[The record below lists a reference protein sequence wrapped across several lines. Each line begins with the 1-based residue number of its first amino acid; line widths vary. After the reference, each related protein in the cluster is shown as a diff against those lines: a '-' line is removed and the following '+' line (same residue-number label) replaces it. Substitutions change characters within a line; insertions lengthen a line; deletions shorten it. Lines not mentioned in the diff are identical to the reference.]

1 MSAAPRVSLLPG
13 ADNRRGDDLRVR
25 VGLRL
30 RFHTMDQLVLAF
42 TGDLS
47 RGGMRLN
54 SPKPLPVGSE
64 VDVTLA
70 LPDGGPEV
78 VVHCQVMSTSAREGE
93 GEGCAIGVRF
103 MEPDG
108 EFMRRIEWYI
118 LNADPAAE
126 QFGVHPHRRRLHI
139 VIADD
144 DPLQR
149 ANTARPFVERGD
161 DVRLA
166 ADGLEALGLCLKER
180 PDVVLTDVQMP
191 KMDGWQL
198 LRMLR
203 GRPNLKSVPVLF
215 HTTLSSEA
223 DRLVGYRLGVDDY
236 LQKPCP
242 DQNLVA
248 QVDRAAVRS
257 VQQAQ
262 SREAEPDRDTL
273 RGDLSMVSLP
283 SLLSFLELERRTG
296 IIRVGP
302 VTNGSLHLR
311 DGALVHLEVDGMSRD
326 APMEKRFAALLA
338 ARDGRF
344 EFRGCNVEKTSG
356 VQRSLSALLLE
367 CARQSDEGTL

>member
-1 MSAAPRVSLLPG
+1 
-13 ADNRRGDDLRVR
+13 
-25 VGLRL
+25 
-30 RFHTMDQLVLAF
+30 MDQLVLAF

-54 SPKPLPVGSE
+54 SPKPLPVESE

-78 VVHCQVMSTSAREGE
+78 IVHCQVMSVSEREAE
-93 GEGCAIGVRF
+93 GYALGVRF

-108 EFMRRIEWYI
+108 AFLRRIEWFI

-126 QFGVHPHRRRLHI
+126 QFGSHPHRRRLRI

-149 ANTARPFVERGD
+149 KATSRPFIERGD

-166 ADGLEALGLCLKER
+166 ADGLEALGLCLKDR
-180 PDVVLTDVQMP
+180 PEIVLTDVQMP

-203 GRPNLKSVPVLF
+203 GRPNLKTVPVLF

-242 DQNLVA
+242 DENLLA

-262 SREAEPDRDTL
+262 KAEPELERDSL
-273 RGDLSMVSLP
+273 RGDLSMVSLS

-311 DGALVHLEVDGMSRD
+311 EGALVHIDMDGMSRD
-326 APMEKRFAALLA
+326 APIERRFAALLG
-338 ARDGRF
+338 AREGRF
-344 EFRGCNVEKTSG
+344 EFRGCDVERGSG
-356 VQRSLSALLLE
+356 VQRSLSGLLLE
-367 CARQSDEGTL
+367 CARQSDEGAL

>member
-1 MSAAPRVSLLPG
+1 MSAVERASLLPM
-13 ADNRRGDDLRVR
+13 AENRRGDDLRVR

-54 SPKPLPVGSE
+54 SPKPLPIGSE
-64 VDVTLA
+64 VNVTLA
-70 LPDGGPEV
+70 LPDGGPEM
-78 VVHCQVMSTSAREGE
+78 VVHCQVMSTSERSGDGYAL
-93 GEGCAIGVRF
+93 GVRF
-103 MEPDG
+103 MDPDG

-149 ANTARPFVERGD
+149 ENTARPFIERGD
-161 DVRLA
+161 DVRVA

-203 GRPNLKSVPVLF
+203 GRPHLRGVPVLF

-236 LQKPCP
+236 LQKPCAE
-242 DQNLVA
+242 QNLLA
-248 QVDRAAVRS
+248 QVDRAAVRAA
-257 VQQAQ
+257 QQAHA
-262 SREAEPDRDTL
+262 REAEPERDTL
-273 RGDLSMVSLP
+273 RGDLSMVSLA

-302 VTNGSLHLR
+302 VTNGALTLR
-311 DGALVHLEVDGMSRD
+311 DGALIHLEIDGMSRD
-326 APMEKRFAALLA
+326 APVEKRFAALLA
-338 ARDGRF
+338 AREGRF
-344 EFRGCNVEKTSG
+344 EFRGCDVDQTSA

-367 CARQSDEGTL
+367 CARQSDEGAR